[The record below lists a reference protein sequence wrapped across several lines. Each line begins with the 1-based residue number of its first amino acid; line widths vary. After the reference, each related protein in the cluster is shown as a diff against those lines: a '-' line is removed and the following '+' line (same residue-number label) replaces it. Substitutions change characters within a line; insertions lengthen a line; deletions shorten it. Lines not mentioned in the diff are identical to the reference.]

1 MTAKTEIADRLR
13 ATLAKELKQDVNAI
27 TPEHTLRDDLGL
39 NSLDAI
45 ELMFKIEEEF
55 DISIPDEDMQ
65 RLGTVGDVIAYLERR
80 LNESAAAQT
89 AQPAP
94 AAPAKK
100 TARPASKAAAPARKP
115 EPSDDDGR
123 TRIRMA
129 LPRYVL
135 RGVSGSTFGKTY
147 PLVGTMTVGR
157 HSECDIS
164 IPGEE
169 ISRHHAKL
177 QVM

>member
-115 EPSDDDGR
+115 AAAPGRAASRRTKAARPSAK
-123 TRIRMA
+123 T
-129 LPRYVL
+129 PKPK
-135 RGVSGSTFGKTY
+135 GSR
-147 PLVGTMTVGR
+147 R
-157 HSECDIS
+157 H
-164 IPGEE
+164 
-169 ISRHHAKL
+169 A
-177 QVM
+177 